1 MKSKKLKGVL
11 YAFLPIIIVFVLYF
25 VLVGANFS
33 SSIYTLPE
41 KDDGYEITA
50 YDVKIN
56 VDENGKYNVNETITA
71 NFTEKSHGIKR
82 WLQRYQNAS
91 YVNTKGKL
99 VSKDYRVKISNF
111 QSPQYFDHDTSG
123 DYVLYYLGSMSE
135 RVLGEHT
142 YTLSYTLDTGDDRE
156 SSMDMLYFNII
167 GTGWDTNISN
177 VTFSIELPKAVEG
190 DVKFYVGEY
199 GGMAGTERVSYTFV
213 GETKIVGSV
222 SNLDY
227 GEAVTVFKALD
238 NGYFKYARNYGWD
251 IAFLVAFLV
260 SISMLVVF
268 FVKDR
273 RKSPIVEVVEFAP
286 PEGLTPTDVG
296 YLNDFEVTGDDL
308 SALIVYWASNGYVN
322 IIEKENGKKKKIFI
336 RKVSD
341 LPAESKKH
349 ERILFDDLFRSAE
362 IIETDKISS
371 YLSLDTG
378 YKCVKSVENEHKN
391 KIKASVDNK
400 YDSFISM
407 FAVFVVLFALK
418 DIYASCLYGVTMMIR
433 IAISIIPAFGM
444 LLYAW
449 AMQYRKKK
457 SKKFVL
463 IMSVVSGVLIFAP
476 ILALSCLAYANG
488 DLLLSRFYIYILPI
502 MMIFVCPRLENLT
515 EAGREAVG
523 RIWGLKNYIKT
534 AEKDKIEMLVKD
546 DPSLF
551 YKVLPYAYV
560 LGVTEVYMNKFK
572 DVKIVQPDWYQT
584 SASDHF
590 TMMHIWVLNDSMHN
604 VSTNVSR
611 TMIQN
616 SINKITSSGG
626 SGHSGGWSS
635 GGGGFSGGGFGGGGG
650 GRW

>member
-82 WLQRYQNAS
+82 WLQRYQKAS

-111 QSPQYFDHDTSG
+111 QSAQYFDHDVRG

-156 SSMDMLYFNII
+156 SSMDMLYFNVI

-177 VTFSIELPKAVEG
+177 ITFSIELPKAVDG

-199 GGMAGTERVSYTFV
+199 GGTAGADRVSYSFV
-213 GETKIVGSV
+213 DGTKIVGSV
-222 SNLDY
+222 SYLDY

-238 NGYFKYARNYGWD
+238 NGYFKYSRNYFWD

-286 PEGLTPTDVG
+286 TEGLTPTDVG

-308 SALIVYWASNGYVN
+308 SALLVYWASNGYVN
-322 IIEKENGKKKKIFI
+322 IIEKEDGKKKKIFI

-349 ERILFDDLFRSAE
+349 EKILFDDLFRSEE

-378 YKCVKSVENEHKN
+378 YKCVQSVESEHKN

-400 YDSFISM
+400 YDSFISV
-407 FAVFVVLFALK
+407 FSIFVVLFALK

-449 AMQYRKKK
+449 TMQYRKKK
-457 SKKFVL
+457 SKRFVL
-463 IMSVVSGVLIFAP
+463 IMSIVSAALIFAP
-476 ILALSCLAYANG
+476 ILLLSCLAYANG

-502 MMIFVCPRLENLT
+502 MMIFVCPRLENFT

-523 RIWGLKNYIKT
+523 RIWGLKNYIET

-560 LGVTEVYMNKFK
+560 LGVTEIYMNKFK

-590 TMMHIWVLNDSMHN
+590 TITHIWILNDSMHN

-611 TMIQN
+611 TMMQN

-635 GGGGFSGGGFGGGGG
+635 GGGFSGGGFGGGGG